1 MKPSHIGAIIVGFCS
16 LMSFN
21 LFAADIEAGKT
32 KSALCAGCHGQDG
45 NSANAIWPKLAGQH
59 ASYLVKQL
67 KEFKD
72 GTRADAVMQGMAAT
86 LATEQDMQD
95 VAAYY
100 ESQKIKGG
108 AFNKDLVAK
117 GEAIYRGGITETS
130 VPACIACHS
139 PSGDGNGPAAFPS
152 LKSQFPEYTVAQL
165 QKFKNSSRSNDAGS
179 MMRNVAARMLDSEM
193 EAVAAYL
200 AGIQ

>member
-1 MKPSHIGAIIVGFCS
+1 MKPSHIAAIIIGLCS
-16 LMSFN
+16 LMSFT
-21 LFAADIEAGKT
+21 LFAADIEAGKS

-45 NSANAIWPKLAGQH
+45 NSANGVWPKLAGQH
-59 ASYLVKQL
+59 TTYLVKQL

-86 LATEQDMQD
+86 LATEADIQD
-95 VAAYY
+95 VAAFYA
-100 ESQKIKGG
+100 SQKIKAG
-108 AFNKDLVAK
+108 AFDKDLIKK

-139 PSGDGNGPAAFPS
+139 PSGDGNGPASFPS
-152 LKSQFPEYTVAQL
+152 LKSQHPEYVVAQL
-165 QKFKNSSRSNDAGS
+165 KKFKDGTRANDPGK
-179 MMRNVAARMLDSEM
+179 MMQNVAARMLDSEM
-193 EAVAAYL
+193 TAVAAYL

>member
-1 MKPSHIGAIIVGFCS
+1 MKPSHIAAIIIGLCS
-16 LMSFN
+16 LMSFS
-21 LFAADIEAGKT
+21 LFAADIEAGKS
-32 KSALCAGCHGQDG
+32 KSVVCAGCHGQDG
-45 NSANAIWPKLAGQH
+45 NSTNGIWPKLAGQH
-59 ASYLVKQL
+59 TTYLIKQL

-72 GTRADAVMQGMAAT
+72 GTRADAVMAGMAAI
-86 LATEQDMQD
+86 LATDEDMQN
-95 VAAYY
+95 VAAFYA
-100 ESQKIKGG
+100 SQKIKGG

-139 PSGDGNGPAAFPS
+139 PSADGNGPALFPS
-152 LKSQFPEYTVAQL
+152 LKSQHPEYIVAQMK
-165 QKFKNSSRSNDAGS
+165 KFKDGTRSNDPGK
-179 MMRNVAARMLDSEM
+179 MMQNVAARMLDSEM